1 MATIYLC
8 TVIVDIV
15 ADIPFPRGVR
25 DLMPNEALYRN
36 EVIGKIE
43 GVFQRF
49 GFLTIDTPA
58 FESIKVLNAKGVI
71 GEDAKLIYEM
81 KYEDIAL
88 KYDHTVSL
96 ARYMAMHQNLPQ
108 PFKRY
113 FIGKAWRREEP
124 QRLRYREFTQAD
136 VDIVGGRQTAADA
149 EIIAVGAMALDALGI
164 DHVIHINSRKFIDDL
179 FKIVGIPQ
187 DKIVP
192 AMRAVDKLDK
202 IGRDGVVEQ
211 LQKLGLDRDT
221 VGKIDALINF
231 QGTNADK
238 LDYLEKTL
246 SDKTAVK
253 EMRETIE
260 LLELYNLKPESVAI
274 DFSVIRGLDYYTGVV
289 FEYKSQDEN
298 SSIAGGGRYDRLIG
312 TFSGR
317 DLPAVG
323 VSLGL
328 DRLLD
333 ILEFG
338 SSPKHTH
345 ANVFMA
351 TINDSNYQ
359 YALQVATILRS
370 HGIAVDLNIASR
382 NISNQLAYANALS
395 FKYAIIIGDAE
406 EKGKNVKVRNLIDG
420 TESAFTVQDAIMVL
434 KK

>member
-1 MATIYLC
+1 
-8 TVIVDIV
+8 
-15 ADIPFPRGVR
+15 
-25 DLMPNEALYRN
+25 
-36 EVIGKIE
+36 
-43 GVFQRF
+43 
-49 GFLTIDTPA
+49 
-58 FESIKVLNAKGVI
+58 
-71 GEDAKLIYEM
+71 
-81 KYEDIAL
+81 
-88 KYDHTVSL
+88 
-96 ARYMAMHQNLPQ
+96 
-108 PFKRY
+108 
-113 FIGKAWRREEP
+113 
-124 QRLRYREFTQAD
+124 
-136 VDIVGGRQTAADA
+136 
-149 EIIAVGAMALDALGI
+149 
-164 DHVIHINSRKFIDDL
+164 
-179 FKIVGIPQ
+179 
-187 DKIVP
+187 
-192 AMRAVDKLDK
+192 
-202 IGRDGVVEQ
+202 
-211 LQKLGLDRDT
+211 
-221 VGKIDALINF
+221 
-231 QGTNADK
+231 
-238 LDYLEKTL
+238 
-246 SDKTAVK
+246 
-253 EMRETIE
+253 MRETIE

>member
-1 MATIYLC
+1 M
-8 TVIVDIV
+8 

-25 DLMPNEALYRN
+25 DLMPNEALFRN
-36 EVIGKIE
+36 EMIKKIE
-43 GVFQRF
+43 EIFQRF

-58 FESIKVLNAKGVI
+58 FESIKVLNANGGI
-71 GEDAKLIYEM
+71 GEDTKLIYEM

-96 ARYMAMHQNLPQ
+96 ARYMAMHQDLPL

-136 VDIVGGRQTAADA
+136 IDIVGGRQTAADA
-149 EIIAVGAMALDALGI
+149 EIMATGAAVLKALGI
-164 DHVIHINSRKFIDDL
+164 DFVIHMNNRKFIDDL
-179 FKIVGIPQ
+179 FKVVGIPAE
-187 DKIVP
+187 KLAP
-192 AMRAVDKLDK
+192 AMRTVDKLDK

-211 LQKLGLDRDT
+211 LQKLGLDRDV

-231 QGTNADK
+231 QGTNEDK
-238 LDYLEKTL
+238 LAYLEKTL
-246 SDKTAVK
+246 SEKSAVK

-260 LLELYNLKPESVAI
+260 FLELYEIKPDSIMI
-274 DFSVIRGLDYYTGVV
+274 DFSIIRGLDYYTGIV
-289 FEYKSQDEN
+289 FEYKSPDEN
-298 SSIAGGGRYDRLIG
+298 SSIAGGGRYDKLVG
-312 TFSGR
+312 SLSGK

-333 ILEFG
+333 VLEF
-338 SSPKHTH
+338 SSSKKFTY
-345 ANVFMA
+345 ATVYMA
-351 TINDSNYQ
+351 TINEKNYQ
-359 YALQVATILRS
+359 YALQVATILRT
-370 HGIAVDLNIASR
+370 HGISVDLNVASR

-406 EKGKNVKVRNLIDG
+406 EKQKNVKIRNLVDG
-420 TESAFTVQDAIMVL
+420 TESSSSVQDALLVL

>member
-1 MATIYLC
+1 
-8 TVIVDIV
+8 
-15 ADIPFPRGVR
+15 
-25 DLMPNEALYRN
+25 MPNEALYRN
-36 EVIGKIE
+36 EVIRKIAE
-43 GVFQRF
+43 VFQRF

-58 FESIKVLNAKGVI
+58 FESVKVLNAKGVI
-71 GEDAKLIYEM
+71 GEDTKLIYEM

-96 ARYMAMHQNLPQ
+96 ARYMAMHQSLPQ

-136 VDIVGGRQTAADA
+136 VDIVGGRQTATDA
-149 EIIAVGAMALDALGI
+149 EIIAVGAAALSALGI
-164 DHVIHINSRKFIDDL
+164 DFSIHVNSRKFMDDL
-179 FKIVGIPQ
+179 FKTVGVPQ
-187 DKIVP
+187 EKIVS

-202 IGRDGVVEQ
+202 IGKDGVIEQ

-221 VGKIDALINF
+221 VSKVDALINF
-231 QGTNADK
+231 EGTNGDK
-238 LDYLEKTL
+238 LDYLEKTIL
-246 SDKTAVK
+246 DKASVRD
-253 EMRETIE
+253 MRDTMG
-260 LLELYNLKPESVAI
+260 LLELYNLKPESIVI
-274 DFSVIRGLDYYTGVV
+274 DFSIIRGLDYYTGIV
-289 FEYKSQDEN
+289 FEYKSPDEN
-298 SSIAGGGRYDRLIG
+298 STIAAGGRYDKLIG
-312 TFSGR
+312 TFSGK

-333 ILEFG
+333 ILEF
-338 SSPKHTH
+338 SASPKHTY
-345 ANVFMA
+345 ANVYMA
-351 TINDSNYQ
+351 TINDGNYQ

-370 HGIAVDLNIASR
+370 HGIAVDLNVASR

-406 EKGKNVKVRNLIDG
+406 EKEKNVKIRNLIDG
-420 TESAFTVQDAIMVL
+420 TESSSSVQDALLSL